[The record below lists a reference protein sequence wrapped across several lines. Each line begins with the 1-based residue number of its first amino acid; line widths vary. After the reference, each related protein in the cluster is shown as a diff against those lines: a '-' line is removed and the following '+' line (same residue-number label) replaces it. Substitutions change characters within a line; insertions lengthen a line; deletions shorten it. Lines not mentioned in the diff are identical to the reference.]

1 MPTLP
6 KKFNP
11 FYKAAVYSEL
21 RINPSTNSKDLK
33 KTLENFSVDS
43 LKSKKEEE
51 EIEEFK
57 KTTSLLKHN
66 FTRVIINTLIL
77 EKVELK
83 EVTERL
89 KDVPHLKKGQVRL
102 PKPDLTQVHI
112 EGQSVDISEKDF
124 KPINKDSSLEL
135 DFDEVK
141 DYLKPREIDKH
152 HYFET

>member
-1 MPTLP
+1 MPRLP

-11 FYKAAVYSEL
+11 LYKGEVYKEL
-21 RINPSTNSKDLK
+21 QIDPSTNPKELK
-33 KTLENFSVDS
+33 KTLDNFSVDS

-51 EIEEFK
+51 IEELK
-57 KTTSLLKHN
+57 KTISLLKHN
-66 FTRVIINTLIL
+66 FTRITVHALIL

-83 EVTERL
+83 TIAERL
-89 KDVPHLKKGQVRL
+89 KELPNLKKGQVRL

-112 EGQSVDISEKDF
+112 EGQSVEISEKDF
-124 KPINKDSSLEL
+124 KSIDKDSTFEL
-135 DFDEVK
+135 NFDEVK